1 MLANQQLLI
10 IEMLVQQIALKSL
23 LWMRL
28 DLLSYSLHAV
38 MEGLAN
44 TAQMS

>member
-1 MLANQQLLI
+1 MDNTLANQQLLI

-28 DLLSYSLHAV
+28 DLLSYTLHGV
-38 MEGLAN
+38 VDRIS
-44 TAQMS
+44 Q